1 VNADVTGPCRQRR
14 TAASLKNLKGLA
26 RWNQQHNP
34 KSKKKKRKIGI
45 KKFRLW
51 ARRNSLDATEE
62 CLFFLILL
70 LIIIKIWT
78 FISSLSKFSVFKIP
92 AAVAR
97 YAFVSDVL
105 TTEGGRVVFS
115 GRLFRLDFLAQS
127 RANPDRHAMDRP

>member
-34 KSKKKKRKIGI
+34 KSKKNRNKKSFFGQGGI
-45 KKFRLW
+45 RSTQP
-51 ARRNSLDATEE
+51 RNVSFFLFF
-62 CLFFLILL
+62 FFLI
-70 LIIIKIWT
+70 IIIKIWT

>member
-1 VNADVTGPCRQRR
+1 MNADVTGPCRQRR

-34 KSKKKKRKIGI
+34 KSKKKKRKIEI
-45 KKFRLW
+45 KKFLW

-70 LIIIKIWT
+70 ILIILIILIIIIKIWT

-105 TTEGGRVVFS
+105 TTEGGASCF
-115 GRLFRLDFLAQS
+115 
-127 RANPDRHAMDRP
+127 